1 MERFLDMI
9 RTGIGNRRKAD
20 DPNYA
25 GPERRKSK
33 LQPPAGSQANAA

>member
-25 GPERRKSK
+25 GPERRKDK
-33 LQPPAGSQANAA
+33 LSASAGSQASAA